1 MSFRFTALEA
11 DTLASRIAREL
22 VRSILLG
29 HFSPGDQLPTE
40 EALCR
45 DFGVSRSVLREA
57 IRTVAAL
64 GMVQSRQGR
73 GTVVLPREEWNEFAP
88 EILEARR
95 ELNLGD
101 EFLLELLEM
110 RRIVEV
116 EAAAL
121 AAERAGQEDLR
132 AMASHL
138 DAMERVGE
146 DLDAFAEL
154 DVAFHDRILA
164 ASRNRPLLQLL
175 RLVQP
180 TLLAARRV
188 SVSTRPEGVRRSARE
203 HRRIYEA
210 IAARSPSRA
219 RAAMARHLSW
229 TANITA
235 ASARRR

>member
-1 MSFRFTALEA
+1 MSFRFPAVEA
-11 DTLASRIAREL
+11 DTLATRVAREL
-22 VRSILLG
+22 VRSILLER
-29 HFSPGDQLPTE
+29 FSPGDQLPTE
-40 EALCR
+40 ETLCR
-45 DFGVSRSVLREA
+45 QFGVSRPVLREA

-64 GMVQSRQGR
+64 GLVHSRQGR

-88 EILEARR
+88 ELLEARR

-121 AAERAGQEDLR
+121 AAERAGEEDLR

-138 DAMERVGE
+138 EEMDRVGE

-154 DVAFHDRILA
+154 DVAFHDRILM
-164 ASRNRPLLQLL
+164 ASRNRPLLHLL

-180 TLLAARRV
+180 TLLAARRL
-188 SVSTRPEGVRRSARE
+188 SVSRRPQGVRRSARE

-210 IAARSPSRA
+210 IAASSASRA

-235 ASARRR
+235 ADARRR

>member
-1 MSFRFTALEA
+1 MSFRFTVLET

-29 HFSPGDQLPTE
+29 HFPPGKHLPTE

-45 DFGVSRSVLREA
+45 EFGVSRSVLREA
-57 IRTVAAL
+57 IRTVATL

-73 GTVVLPREEWNEFAP
+73 GTIVLPREDWNEFAP

-95 ELNLGD
+95 ELGLGD
-101 EFLLELLEM
+101 ELLLELLEM

-116 EAAAL
+116 EAAAF
-121 AAERAGQEDLR
+121 AAERAGKEDLE
-132 AMASHL
+132 AMATHL
-138 DAMERVGE
+138 EAMDGAT
-146 DLDAFAEL
+146 DDINAFAEL
-154 DVAFHDRILA
+154 DVAFHDQILV

-180 TLLAARRV
+180 TLLAARRL
-188 SVSTRPEGVRRSARE
+188 SVSSRPEGARRSARE

-210 IAARSPSRA
+210 IAAGSPGRA
-219 RAAMARHLSW
+219 RTAMAHHLSW
-229 TANITA
+229 TANLTA
-235 ASARRR
+235 DDVGRR